1 MRKQRRHRTKGVAMS
16 GGQRRAEV
24 LGIGLVVALGAVLSP
39 TWARAVEDGKPNI
52 VLILADDLGYGDIG
66 SYGQARIR
74 TPNLDRLAAEG
85 MRFTQCYA
93 GSTVCAPSRCC
104 LMTGKHTGHARVR
117 GNSLVPL
124 EPGDVTLAEVLK
136 SAGYATGLC
145 GKWGLG
151 EARTTGYPTR
161 QGFDEFFGYVNQ
173 AHAHNYYPEFL
184 WKGEDRYPLKGNV
197 EGPRTNV
204 SVERAQYAPD

>member
-104 LMTGKHTGHARVR
+104 LMTGRHTGHARVR
-117 GNSLVPL
+117 GNSRVPL
-124 EPGDVTLAEVLK
+124 APEDLTVAEFLK
-136 SAGYATGLC
+136 TASYKTAAI

-151 EARTTGYPTR
+151 DEGTTGIPNR
-161 QGFDEFFGYVNQ
+161 HGFDEWFGYLDQVR
-173 AHAHNYYPEFL
+173 AHDYYPE
-184 WKGEDRYPLKGNV
+184 
-197 EGPRTNV
+197 
-204 SVERAQYAPD
+204 